1 LFYKESDIIKETA
14 TKTIKLRLLKNNIIH
29 YTYFSETEIDLE
41 NVIINHN
48 VFKEFASFKPGLI
61 IDSVDGLVQIEAEGV
76 KFIRD
81 KEKETPLIGRA
92 FVTNSMANK
101 ILISIYYKTNPSL
114 FPVKV
119 FKDYIKANEWL
130 LNLTKSEL

>member
-1 LFYKESDIIKETA
+1 LFYKETDILKETS
-14 TKTIKLRLLKNNIIH
+14 TNTIRLRLLKNNIIH
-29 YTYFSETEIDLE
+29 YTYISDTEIDLE

-48 VFKEFASFKPGLI
+48 VFKDFAPFKPALI
-61 IDSVDGLVQIEAEGV
+61 IDSVDGLVQIEAAGV

-119 FKDYIKANEWL
+119 FKDYIKAHEWL
-130 LNLTKSEL
+130 SSLTKNEK